1 MATSQT
7 PFEPTSSWSYQFAR
21 YEALPEILLMPEVT
35 SGQVVLLRDLTAKV
49 LDKYLSVEE
58 QNLTYKQAKA
68 DGEVKLKSA
77 VKFFVAYMA
86 AETGALVNLGKG
98 KFQRPPNADAAH
110 VAEVEA
116 AAIDAVEPE
125 GLDEGDDLSGW
136 IYAFS
141 FPTIQR
147 VGAPYPI
154 KIGKT
159 ANSVEDRVIN
169 QCKGSAVFEAPVIL
183 GSWKVKRVSHAESAI
198 HSVLK
203 AKGKWREKAP
213 GVEWFDTTPAEVAD
227 IIAFI
232 AA

>member
-7 PFEPTSSWSYQFAR
+7 PFEATSSWSYKFAR
-21 YEALPEILLMPEVT
+21 YEALPEILEMPEVK
-35 SGQVVLLRDLTAKV
+35 SGQVFLLRDLTAKI
-49 LDKYLSVEE
+49 LNKYLSVEE

-68 DGEVKLKSA
+68 DGEVKIKSA
-77 VKFFVAYMA
+77 VKYFVAFMA
-86 AETGALVNLGKG
+86 SETGALVNLGKG
-98 KFQRPPNADAAH
+98 KFQRPPDADAAH

-147 VGAPYPI
+147 PDGPYPI

-159 ANSVEDRVIN
+159 ANSVEDRVST
-169 QCKGSAVFEAPVIL
+169 QCKGSAVFESPVIL
-183 GSWKVKRVSHAESAI
+183 GSWKVKRVSHAESAV

-213 GVEWFDTTPAEVAD
+213 GTEWFDTTPTEVAE
-227 IIAFI
+227 IIAFL

>member
-7 PFEPTSSWSYQFAR
+7 AFEPTSSWSYKFAR
-21 YEALPEILLMPEVT
+21 YEALPQILLMPEVT
-35 SGQVVLLRDLTAKV
+35 SGQVVLLRELTSRV
-49 LDKYLSVEE
+49 LDRYLTVDE

-68 DGEVKLKSA
+68 DGEVKIKSA
-77 VKFFVAYMA
+77 VKYFVAYMA

-98 KFQRPPNADAAH
+98 NFQRPADADAAH

-125 GLDEGDDLSGW
+125 GLDEEEDLSGW

-141 FPTIQR
+141 FPSIQR
-147 VGAPYPI
+147 VDSPYPI

-159 ANSVEDRVIN
+159 ANSVEDRVSG
-169 QCKGSAVFEAPVIL
+169 QCKGSAIFEAPVIL
-183 GSWKVKRVSHAESAI
+183 GSWKAKRVSHAERAI

-213 GVEWFDTTPAEVAD
+213 GEEWFDTTLAEIESIVMFLNA
-227 IIAFI
+227 
-232 AA
+232 